1 MRRRVDLRY
10 AIVAIVRIQVAV
22 LDFIMV
28 PNHKNSDVGNS
39 DMPKSSSKEF
49 CFFFKLRIES
59 F

>member
-1 MRRRVDLRY
+1 MRRHVDLRY
-10 AIVAIVRIQVAV
+10 AIVAIVRIQVAM

-49 CFFFKLRIES
+49 CFFFLN
-59 F
+59 